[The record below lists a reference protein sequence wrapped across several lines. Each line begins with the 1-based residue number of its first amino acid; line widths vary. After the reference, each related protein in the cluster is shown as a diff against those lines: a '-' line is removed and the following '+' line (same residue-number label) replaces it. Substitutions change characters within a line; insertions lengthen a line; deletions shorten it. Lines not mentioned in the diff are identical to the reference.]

1 MSLCTAGETAAHSS
15 ATPDSS
21 LVARS
26 ECYLHKRDK
35 TRPTIW
41 RSIKVTDSA
50 GPSPWRPGEFVS
62 ARQPALVIPDNVKC
76 PSSLLRAPI
85 TDGRPLR
92 APPRPCRHYIYYTV
106 LCCYI
111 PPPLPHVRTS
121 ASTHPLHRRLFCSQP
136 TAIEFFL
143 RKTNPAAVS
152 VCIHTPTHPHAQID
166 CICK

>member
-1 MSLCTAGETAAHSS
+1 MSLYTAGETAAHSS
-15 ATPDSS
+15 ATPESS

-76 PSSLLRAPI
+76 PSSLL
-85 TDGRPLR
+85 LH
-92 APPRPCRHYIYYTV
+92 PPATRQAVV
-106 LCCYI
+106 LCAPRRDRAATIYC
-111 PPPLPHVRTS
+111 PLLLYTATTAARPHVR
-121 ASTHPLHRRLFCSQP
+121 LHRHRLFCSQP

-143 RKTNPAAVS
+143 RKTNPAVS
-152 VCIHTPTHPHAQID
+152 LCIHTPTHPHA
-166 CICK
+166 